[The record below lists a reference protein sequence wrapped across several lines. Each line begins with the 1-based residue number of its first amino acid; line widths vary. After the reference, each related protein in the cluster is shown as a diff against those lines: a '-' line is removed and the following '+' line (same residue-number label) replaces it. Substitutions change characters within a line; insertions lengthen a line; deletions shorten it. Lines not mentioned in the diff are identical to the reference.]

1 MTYENLS
8 SNIRRNQ
15 LTASHGCL
23 CFVLLSWCEHFINCN
38 KKSNVSNRNTTSQI
52 MIYRNKCPC
61 NFCYLCSWNPVLS
74 CKCQSAKCK
83 TCLYLTSF
91 GLLVLSNC
99 EMIYNI
105 KSRELYFDCTTL
117 KCGTNGHA
125 DCRHCLI
132 SEIVSYLS
140 RKY

>member
-1 MTYENLS
+1 MTTDVINPQTFLICSTIDVWKLKLQHSQESAPCKPWLTSNGFVDLS
-8 SNIRRNQ
+8 R
-15 LTASHGCL
+15 
-23 CFVLLSWCEHFINCN
+23 CEHFINCN
-38 KKSNVSNRNTTSQI
+38 KKSNVSYRNTTSQI

-105 KSRELYFDCTTL
+105 KSTENFTL
-117 KCGTNGHA
+117 
-125 DCRHCLI
+125 
-132 SEIVSYLS
+132 IVQ
-140 RKY
+140 R